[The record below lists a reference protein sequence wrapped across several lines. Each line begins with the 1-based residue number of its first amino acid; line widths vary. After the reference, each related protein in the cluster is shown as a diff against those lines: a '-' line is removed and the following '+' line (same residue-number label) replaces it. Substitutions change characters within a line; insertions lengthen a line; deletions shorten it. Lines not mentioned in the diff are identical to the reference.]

1 MRRPLPQVVL
11 GDQLSAIEPKGVTPA
26 KVPGWERLSRGRADG
41 KHRFE
46 HKPPWHGRSTPAF
59 LPGRNETIQEHV
71 TVAKPL
77 K

>member
-46 HKPPWHGRSTPAF
+46 HKPPWARPID
-59 LPGRNETIQEHV
+59 PGLS
-71 TVAKPL
+71 AGA
-77 K
+77 